1 MIVWLIYVLTLNV
14 SVSMIICFWCNIFC
28 LFFISLKYSIQ
39 CSQSPVMHIVSR
51 YHENRI
57 ANYLKE
63 DVSYCDSQHGDNQPE
78 EIPQSPPILTLKH
91 RVFKK
96 VIHINRNYSDHVILS
111 KHRFDGV
118 FGRRN
123 KLLFYNAT
131 CKPLFLELKKWSDC
145 ILPIN

>member
-1 MIVWLIYVLTLNV
+1 MSLSQWLYVFCV
-14 SVSMIICFWCNIFC
+14 IFF

-39 CSQSPVMHIVSR
+39 CSQSPVVHILSH

-123 KLLFYNAT
+123 YCFIMLLAR
-131 CKPLFLELKKWSDC
+131 LFSGIKKSDRN
-145 ILPIN
+145 LLYFAF